1 MVGELVN
8 VRIKNECFMRKW
20 FFNFVDVFDG
30 KKMFYY
36 ICRKKYV
43 NVWYVKILFF
53 CCCLNLCDWLI

>member
-30 KKMFYY
+30 KK
-36 ICRKKYV
+36 
-43 NVWYVKILFF
+43 NVLLYL
-53 CCCLNLCDWLI
+53 